1 MTYETLE
8 IEVKA
13 IIEDT
18 QEQIKAEESGAKTA
32 NFQQLKKRLAAAEKL
47 QKDVAEGKKYGM
59 RADFFKFDLSQ
70 LKDPIY

>member
-8 IEVKA
+8 TEVKA
-13 IIEDT
+13 IIEDA

-47 QKDVAEGKKYGM
+47 QKDVVEGKQYGM
-59 RADFFKFDLSQ
+59 SADFFKLDLSQ

>member
-8 IEVKA
+8 TEVKA
-13 IIEDT
+13 IIEDA
-18 QEQIKAEESGAKTA
+18 QEQIKAEESGAKSA

-47 QKDVAEGKKYGM
+47 QSDVAEGKKYGM
-59 RADFFKFDLSQ
+59 GADFFKFDLSQ

>member
-47 QKDVAEGKKYGM
+47 QKDVAEGKKHGM
-59 RADFFKFDLSQ
+59 SADFFKFDLSQ